1 MKSNRRFLVSP
12 ALARLARK
20 ERGISDRSVIGYF
33 PGQSDRQQAVEI
45 GQQSSTLV
53 LITRDGEGPSNE
65 ERFDVPRRHAEALL
79 ESCAARIGFERTR
92 MDAGG
97 RMVQLTRL
105 LTSQPVELIDV
116 EFAEGEDVSRFWPP
130 AWFGPEVTED
140 ETWSDRSLAMEGLP
154 NKSTPQANETALS
167 AFLDDIEGIGALQR
181 FATRDG
187 ERRPTAPERPAPA
200 ERSTAASERSGTER
214 PAAERTA
221 PERPASERSAAERR
235 EARSPNV
242 VAAPF
247 APRTAGAEA

>member
-1 MKSNRRFLVSP
+1 MKSARRFLVSP

-33 PGQSDRQQAVEI
+33 QGQSDRQQAVEI

-53 LITRDGEGPSNE
+53 LITKDGDGPATE

-97 RMVQLTRL
+97 RMVQITRL

-116 EFAEGEDVSRFWPP
+116 EFAEGEDPSRFWPP
-130 AWFGPEVTED
+130 AWFGPEVTD
-140 ETWSDRSLAMEGLP
+140 DQTWSDRALAMEGLP
-154 NKSTPQANETALS
+154 SKATPQANETALS

-181 FATRDG
+181 FTQR
-187 ERRPTAPERPAPA
+187 EPA
-200 ERSTAASERSGTER
+200 ERKTV
-214 PAAERTA
+214 
-221 PERPASERSAAERR
+221 PASERKAA
-235 EARSPNV
+235 AAAAAGPNANV

-247 APRTAGAEA
+247 TPRAAGGEA